1 MNEHLTRR
9 IRRAHIP
16 YDTERPLELRVESVL
31 RATGLAL
38 NTIAA
43 SLPVKI
49 MTFDATHIVL
59 KPEGKIQKP

>member
-1 MNEHLTRR
+1 
-9 IRRAHIP
+9 
-16 YDTERPLELRVESVL
+16 
-31 RATGLAL
+31 L